1 MKIKKSSLLIAAV
14 VVSSIFVYYWYTKE
28 VLQSG
33 KEQASTMVVRDESVN
48 TPGLKEV
55 SAEVTY
61 DTPGDYPDHLRFVV
75 VLDGEGAIQSIQ
87 TFDAETGE
95 VPEKKKEFTEQ
106 INVLLKGK
114 KLSELS
120 AIDKVGKSSLTTDA
134 FNQALGD
141 LKAKL

>member
-14 VVSSIFVYYWYTKE
+14 VVSSIFVYYRYTKE

>member
-14 VVSSIFVYYWYTKE
+14 VVSSIFVYYRYTKE

-48 TPGLKEV
+48 APGLKEV

-75 VLDGEGAIQSIQ
+75 ALDGEGTIQSIQ

>member
-1 MKIKKSSLLIAAV
+1 MKIKKSSVLIAAV
-14 VVSSIFVYYWYTKE
+14 IVLSVFVYYRYAKE
-28 VLQSG
+28 ILQSG
-33 KEQASTMVVRDESVN
+33 NEQAATSVMRDESAK

-75 VLDGEGAIQSIQ
+75 TLDNDSVIQSIQ
-87 TFDAETGE
+87 TFDADTGE
-95 VPEKKKEFTEQ
+95 IPEKKKEFTEQ

-141 LKAKL
+141 LKAGI

>member
-14 VVSSIFVYYWYTKE
+14 VVSSIFVYYRYTKE

-75 VLDGEGAIQSIQ
+75 ALDGEGTIQSIQ